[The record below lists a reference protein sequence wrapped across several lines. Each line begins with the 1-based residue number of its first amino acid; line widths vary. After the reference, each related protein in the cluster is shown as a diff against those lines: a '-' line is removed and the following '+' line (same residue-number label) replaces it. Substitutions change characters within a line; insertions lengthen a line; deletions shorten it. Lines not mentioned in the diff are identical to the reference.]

1 MPLISVLIT
10 TYNREQFVSEAIESV
25 LQSTF
30 QDFELIVVDDASV
43 DKTVS
48 VIRNY
53 TDKDSRIK
61 LYINEVNVGDYP
73 NRIKA
78 VQYATG
84 DYIKFVDADDKI
96 YPWTLCAFVSA
107 IKKFPEAALVISP
120 TSDLINGEFPFLLK
134 PKESLR
140 FHFFKAG
147 ILDGGPTCTM
157 FKKSSYNTVGGFSNE
172 RWISDIKLWLTIA
185 SKYEVVIVNQGLV
198 YWRQHTG
205 QEINSEKKYRE
216 LFQKTYNNFFI
227 DFIISTDNN
236 LLTIDEKKKILNSV
250 NKSLLKKFFEKC
262 SKYFLSFSQGL

>member
-107 IKKFPEAALVISP
+107 IE
-120 TSDLINGEFPFLLK
+120 
-134 PKESLR
+134 
-140 FHFFKAG
+140 
-147 ILDGGPTCTM
+147 
-157 FKKSSYNTVGGFSNE
+157 
-172 RWISDIKLWLTIA
+172 
-185 SKYEVVIVNQGLV
+185 
-198 YWRQHTG
+198 
-205 QEINSEKKYRE
+205 
-216 LFQKTYNNFFI
+216 
-227 DFIISTDNN
+227 
-236 LLTIDEKKKILNSV
+236 
-250 NKSLLKKFFEKC
+250 
-262 SKYFLSFSQGL
+262 